1 MNPAYQRALAQL
13 DELMADIRKQ
23 AAASCSTAE
32 REDLTLT
39 RLNALKHSLRP
50 EHSRAIADINR
61 YHQRHFHFHT
71 HEHH

>member
-1 MNPAYQRALAQL
+1 MQLVFEEGFAQCL
-13 DELMADIRKQ
+13 L
-23 AAASCSTAE
+23 
-32 REDLTLT
+32 DLTLT

-61 YHQRHFHFHT
+61 HHQRHFHFHT

>member
-13 DELMADIRKQ
+13 DELMAHILKQ
-23 AAASCSTAE
+23 AAASCTTAE
-32 REDLTLT
+32 QEDLTLT
-39 RLNALKHSLRP
+39 RLNTLKHSLRP

-61 YHQRHFHFHT
+61 YHQRHFHT